1 MFRRTTVSNINQ
13 TFFSFLFFISFFFF
27 KINFKLIVKNSGG
40 GVISHGLQGDSE
52 GPSSWRNSEDVA
64 SGEGPA
70 FLTQEAAAGADSTT
84 TTSGSGGSISSSPES
99 GFPSTITYDVAIKT
113 GEINGVKDEY
123 YYRSVT
129 FWWESN
135 GRSGTKTFQV
145 AVKVIENN
153 NMLTFPFSI
162 EETVVSGTTKEIPV
176 FVFNI
181 GDRLYFPWVDNVKS
195 PTSDFV
201 TMKGDKVGL
210 PCIIKDQDTLTLN
223 TATPNYITESSNSI
237 CYQGTVGSES
247 ATGVLVTPLE
257 NSWTLTLKSD
267 TPANSEAAGAAIYTR
282 TIGESVWDESTA
294 KLKSAIKWK
303 YTFVVTGGDLG
314 ISATQAVG
322 TVVQQGNQR
331 GILSL
336 ELANNAG
343 TLVIESEQGTIFDAE
358 ATCIPA
364 TTNADCTAIST
375 PTNQGSC
382 DPQSLGTC
390 AGGGDT
396 KCTSVVEGL
405 EATCTT
411 TMDDTAGGTT
421 PCAWTLTN
429 KCTYSA
435 PKALIVGTKTILATK
450 LASVSRDDVEV
461 KIYDISGAAPL
472 LVSKEWK
479 IGGTVISSG
488 ATATATSKIV
498 SVTSTGA
505 VSTLKCR
512 VKTGTFVA
520 NTETMIGSTT
530 IAAAVVTGVT
540 SSLSTTKEL
549 QAVLTCAT
557 NAAEDASPY
566 KLALREYQR
575 IIVVLD
581 GNRPSRK
588 QPYTTTMLVRGVKQ
602 KQGAETD
609 DTVLV
614 DQARVPISMTVTAGP
629 VSARKSTMEY
639 KIASSPYSNSETCYI
654 DCVASIPSYDTMLA
668 ADKAAFGWSWAQ
680 RAQNVVYR
688 NCFTNKKITEY
699 MGVSFLIFFLF
710 LFCVY

>member
-1 MFRRTTVSNINQ
+1 M
-13 TFFSFLFFISFFFF
+13 
-27 KINFKLIVKNSGG
+27 
-40 GVISHGLQGDSE
+40 
-52 GPSSWRNSEDVA
+52 
-64 SGEGPA
+64 
-70 FLTQEAAAGADSTT
+70 
-84 TTSGSGGSISSSPES
+84 
-99 GFPSTITYDVAIKT
+99 
-113 GEINGVKDEY
+113 KDEY

-162 EETVVSGTTKEIPV
+162 EETVVAGTTKEIPV

-181 GDRLYFPWVDNVKS
+181 GNNVYFPWVDNVKS

-201 TMKGDKVGL
+201 TMKGDEDDL
-210 PCIIKDQDTLTLN
+210 PCIIKDQDTLTLD
-223 TATPNYITESSNSI
+223 TTTPNYITESSNSI

-257 NSWTLTLKSD
+257 NSWTLTLDND
-267 TPANSEAAGAAIYTR
+267 TPANSEEAEAAIYTR

-303 YTFVVTGGDLG
+303 YKFVVTGGDLG

-336 ELANNAG
+336 ELANNAVS
-343 TLVIESEQGTIFDAE
+343 LEIESEQGTIFLAE

-364 TTNADCTAIST
+364 TTNAACTAISA
-375 PTNQGSC
+375 PTGQVSC
-382 DPQSLGTC
+382 DPQSVGTC
-390 AGGGDT
+390 AGGGGT
-396 KCTSVVEGL
+396 ECTSVVEGP
-405 EATCTT
+405 EATCTAT
-411 TMDDTAGGTT
+411 TDDTGGA
-421 PCAWTLTN
+421 CAWTLTN

-435 PKALIVGTKTILATK
+435 QKDLIVGTKTILATK
-450 LASVSRDDVEV
+450 LASVSREPVEV

-472 LVSKEWK
+472 LDSKLTNAVTSNNELIFASAHGFAANTAVVYSDNSVTTITTLTDGSTYYVLDGTTTSTMKLAATNGGAAITIADGQGAAGNKITATVLTDGTTKEWK
-479 IGGTVISSG
+479 IGDTIISSG
-488 ATATATSKIV
+488 ATAAATSKIV

-505 VSTLKCR
+505 VSTLTCR
-512 VKTGTFVA
+512 VKTGTFLA
-520 NTETMIGSTT
+520 ATDTMIGSTK

-540 SSLSTTKEL
+540 SSLSTTKES
-549 QAVLTCAT
+549 QAVSTCAT
-557 NAAEDASPY
+557 PAAKDANPY

-588 QPYTTTMLVRGVKQ
+588 QPYTTTMLVRGVK
-602 KQGAETD
+602 KGPPD
-609 DTVLV
+609 VILD

-639 KIASSPYSNSETCYI
+639 KIASSPYSTSETCYI
-654 DCVASIPSYDTMLA
+654 DCVASIPGYNVMEA
-668 ADKAAFGWSWAQ
+668 PAKAAFGWSWAQ

-699 MGVSFLIFFLF
+699 MGVSFLFIFLF
-710 LFCVY
+710 FFCVY